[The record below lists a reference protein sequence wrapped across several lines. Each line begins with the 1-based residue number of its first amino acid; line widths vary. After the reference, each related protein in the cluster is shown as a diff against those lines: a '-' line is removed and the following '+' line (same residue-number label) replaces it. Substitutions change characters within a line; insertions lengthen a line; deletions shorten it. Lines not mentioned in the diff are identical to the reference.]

1 MPVHSIYLSKL
12 TAEQRLDLINR
23 LHDRQSGVCFLC
35 DTPID
40 MEVHKGALEIDH
52 VIPIA
57 VKGPDDPS
65 NFALVHGNC
74 NAKKGASDLR
84 VARLLNIFETLQEEA
99 RGKGD
104 RGPNLSHVLGRFGGA
119 RANLRVKESPGKVN
133 FALSAAGD
141 DRVQELPLYEDPLSG
156 MKYFFGLF
164 PLEYLHHD
172 DRINPRSIGSNLRG
186 LIEEFQ
192 KQRPQLQVGLAW
204 WTPDEDGTGPL
215 RVFDGQHKAAAQIL
229 LGVKS
234 LPLRV
239 FVRPDTNVL
248 LQANANAGDQLR
260 QVAFD
265 VAVKRHLG
273 STLYAE
279 RVRDYQSL
287 KGLREDDFSFSESDL
302 VTFFRGEHREVL
314 RYILDAVR
322 DGITHSPDNRLM
334 QYVEW
339 AGKEAIRPVAYSAVE
354 KTFYSEFLYPKPL
367 TTPISFRMEEGE
379 NPRQLEK
386 LQMGRLMSLGADSFF
401 ANQWDPDRGGRKI
414 EYQLQ
419 QGEAVPEPHFRA
431 WRLGREEVLGVCV
444 EWTRVVIENF
454 YAWTGARVDRDK
466 LLHQRFSE
474 ELWRRISA
482 FLTSLRDLPCWVD
495 KGLSR
500 TLFGAKQNRDAW
512 RTIFD
517 TGKSPQGVRVLA
529 EPLDLTKMIGNR

>member
-1 MPVHSIYLSKL
+1 M
-12 TAEQRLDLINR
+12 
-23 LHDRQSGVCFLC
+23 
-35 DTPID
+35 
-40 MEVHKGALEIDH
+40 
-52 VIPIA
+52 
-57 VKGPDDPS
+57 
-65 NFALVHGNC
+65 
-74 NAKKGASDLR
+74 
-84 VARLLNIFETLQEEA
+84 
-99 RGKGD
+99 
-104 RGPNLSHVLGRFGGA
+104 
-119 RANLRVKESPGKVN
+119 
-133 FALSAAGD
+133 
-141 DRVQELPLYEDPLSG
+141 
-156 MKYFFGLF
+156 
-164 PLEYLHHD
+164 
-172 DRINPRSIGSNLRG
+172 
-186 LIEEFQ
+186 IEEFQ

-204 WTPDEDGTGPL
+204 WAPEENGAGPL

-239 FVRPDTNVL
+239 FVRPDINVL
-248 LQANANAGDQLR
+248 LQANTNAGDQLR

-265 VAVKRHLG
+265 TAVKQHLG
-273 STLYAE
+273 STLYGE
-279 RVRDYQSL
+279 RIRDYQSL

-322 DGITHSPDNRLM
+322 DGIAHSPDNWLM
-334 QYVEW
+334 EYVEW
-339 AGKEAIRPVAYSAVE
+339 AGKEAIRPVAYSAIQ

-367 TTPISFRMEEGE
+367 TTPIGFRLEEGE

-386 LQMGRLMSLGADSFF
+386 LQMVRLMSLVADSFF

-414 EYQLQ
+414 EYQFQ

-444 EWTRVVIENF
+444 EWLRVVIENF
-454 YAWTGARVDRDK
+454 YAWTGARIDRDK
-466 LLHQRFSE
+466 LLHQRFPE
-474 ELWRRISA
+474 ELWRRIGA
-482 FLTSLRDLPCWVD
+482 FLANLRDLPCWVD